1 MDASE
6 ETLDLDR
13 NDREFDSLAEA
24 DNGIPSD
31 HDEPSVPHRRVRIR
45 RPRRATAAAAR
56 AGAPSAFDQWCR
68 TSLYTPT
75 VIEATALLEEYCDL
89 QLQAVYRTLGLHD
102 ILDGWSTGADV
113 ADRLG
118 FVPSADITMHGLLYR
133 LARRTSVVTMR
144 GGGLSATFSRGQA
157 STGPTQRQAQRQV
170 QRQAKRLAEIRA
182 ALTALGPDFPA
193 SIDFLD
199 FGVDKYQT
207 ALRDD
212 PDFMDRLLSG
222 RDDEFAPLWWD
233 ATNRDP
239 LQDLHG
245 RMGAEAIAARWTSG
259 RILEIGG
266 GTGNGIRHLL
276 RRLAAT
282 DELHRIER
290 YIFTDISTRFI
301 MGTRKEIRRDYPDL
315 KADWKFLDLYRPLRE
330 SRIPTED
337 ISLIYAVNAAHVA
350 KDIVAFLRDCHGLL
364 APGGMVMFA
373 ERVRIDPFEMAPREL
388 PLNLSIYHRTA
399 TTRSAHRPM
408 HTYLSPEHWCTVLKM
423 AGFRPEILP
432 NLPGMAEHFEQQYAA
447 VIVGHKI
454 GS

>member
-6 ETLDLDR
+6 ETLELDR
-13 NDREFDSLAEA
+13 NDHEFDPLAEA
-24 DNGIPSD
+24 ESCIPHGSS
-31 HDEPSVPHRRVRIR
+31 EAPTPGPSPERSRRSAKAAP
-45 RPRRATAAAAR
+45 RPARVAA
-56 AGAPSAFDQWCR
+56 PCSFDRWCR

-75 VIEATALLEEYCDL
+75 IIEATALLEEYCDL

-102 ILDGWSTGADV
+102 MLDEWMGGADV

-144 GGGLSATFSRGQA
+144 GGGLSATFRRGKA
-157 STGPTQRQAQRQV
+157 PVEPAP
-170 QRQAKRLAEIRA
+170 RLAEIRA

-199 FGVDKYQT
+199 FGVDKFQT

-212 PDFMDRLLSG
+212 PEFMDRLLSG

-350 KDIVAFLRDCHGLL
+350 KDIVAFLRDCRAVLK
-364 APGGMVMFA
+364 PGGMVMFA

-432 NLPGMAEHFEQQYAA
+432 NLPGMAEHFGQQYAA